1 MKSYVQS
8 GLAAFMLLAS
18 FAVQAQECTPFQFW
32 VMNQA
37 GESNPVLVIN
47 YLISNAN
54 GMPTADG
61 VWEVGANG
69 LEADFCLAPGCYS
82 IAISGDGVSPES
94 VAVDLFQSDFV
105 QMLEFT
111 AADGEGVWDATFCI
125 EQGWEYNCPEAID
138 YAAGEGCTWAFE
150 IGSFQEGEEVMWNFG
165 DGSEPIWGGHFIEYE
180 FETAGTY
187 EVNAFF
193 TSYDCPMGVELQTV
207 IEVSGCGE
215 SECVLEMEVNTED
228 GMWYTFSIPDE
239 LANNEIQ
246 WYIDGQPIEGA
257 YGTSFEAG
265 FDFNPYWS
273 VCVDVYTEACP
284 EGMEACYSNPEG
296 GCPDAGIAVD
306 SEGCYYVFS
315 IGNESPAEV
324 QWFIDGEFV
333 EWSGGAFDWTFES
346 GGWHDIMAVYY
357 SSTCPGET
365 YVTEVNTEGCGEG
378 DPCPLDLVW
387 NEVECN
393 QFFIEALNQP
403 EGATLFWTL
412 DGEPYDYGS
421 AEMIFT
427 FEEDGCHVFGVG
439 YETPEC
445 PQGAFA
451 EVEICSDCTGM
462 EDCEVELEYEELSD
476 GIYLFS
482 AYTSDGELFGGE
494 IGWWTN
500 GMNVGSG
507 NPFAWTW
514 DVEEPQGVNM
524 CIGYGSWGD
533 CAGGEACIE
542 LETSGMA
549 CEEIQLVLNGSW
561 TADINWS
568 FELGF
573 QAVIDGW
580 EIAGWSFEEAWSA
593 EGAISDTLNVCVP
606 PACFD
611 VFWGWDAAN
620 VDVEALLISVL
631 IAGMDPV
638 DLFDWFE
645 PFNESGF
652 GLLPDCMETVETP
665 EIEREVLNVWPNPAS
680 HAVQWKVPEDAT
692 GGEWSVYAAD
702 GRWVHGERTTAM
714 TGTWNV
720 ADWPCG
726 LYHAIFVSDGPQTLH
741 QQLVVFR

>member
-1 MKSYVQS
+1 MRTFFQS
-8 GLAAFMLLAS
+8 GIAAFMLLAA
-18 FAVQAQECTPFQFW
+18 FAVQAQECTNFQFW

-37 GESNPVLVIN
+37 GEDYPELNIN

-54 GMPTADG
+54 DMPTADG

-69 LEADFCLAPGCYS
+69 IEAEFCLAPGCYS
-82 IAISGDGVSPES
+82 IAISGEGVSPES
-94 VAVDLFQSDFV
+94 VALDLFQSDFV
-105 QMLEFT
+105 QMLELT
-111 AADGEGVWDATFCI
+111 AADEEGLWYAEFCI

-207 IEVSGCGE
+207 VEVSGCGE
-215 SECVLEMEVNTED
+215 TECVLEMEVSSED
-228 GMWYTFSIPDE
+228 AMWYTFSIPDE

-257 YGTSFEAG
+257 NGTSFEAG
-265 FDFNPYWS
+265 FDFNPNWS

-284 EGMEACYSNPEG
+284 DGMEACYSNLEG
-296 GCPDAGIAVD
+296 SCPDDGIAVD
-306 SEGCYYVFS
+306 SEGCHYVFS

-365 YVTEVNTEGCGEG
+365 YITEVNTEGCGG
-378 DPCPLDLVW
+378 DGSCPLDLVW
-387 NEVECN
+387 NEVECD
-393 QFFIEALNQP
+393 QFFIEAQNQP
-403 EGATLFWTL
+403 EGATLYWTL
-412 DGEPYDYGS
+412 DGEPYDYGA
-421 AEMIFT
+421 AELIFT
-427 FEEDGCHVFGVG
+427 FEEDGCHVLGVG
-439 YETPEC
+439 YETPDC

-451 EVEICSDCTGM
+451 EVELCSDCTGM
-462 EDCEVELEYEELSD
+462 EECEVELDYEELSE

-494 IGWWTN
+494 VGWWTN
-500 GMNVGSG
+500 GMNVGFG

-514 DVEEPQGVNM
+514 DVEEPQGMNM

-533 CAGGEACIE
+533 CVGGEACIE
-542 LETSGMA
+542 LEAEEMA
-549 CEEIQLVLNGSW
+549 CEEVQLVLNGAW
-561 TADINWS
+561 TADIDWA

-593 EGAISDTLNVCVP
+593 DGAISDTLNLCVP

-611 VFWGWDAAN
+611 VFWGWDAAS
-620 VDVEALLISVL
+620 VDVEALLVSIL
-631 IAGMDPV
+631 IAGMDPIA
-638 DLFDWFE
+638 LFDWFE
-645 PFNESGF
+645 PAGIDGF
-652 GLLPDCMETVETP
+652 GLLPDCNEVAVAVELTEEP
-665 EIEREVLNVWPNPAS
+665 LRFWPNPATS
-680 HAVQWKVPEDAT
+680 EIKWQLPMGCDAGLLQVFDVSGREMHRASVVQGMGYWDV
-692 GGEWSVYAAD
+692 S
-702 GRWVHGERTTAM
+702 
-714 TGTWNV
+714 
-720 ADWPCG
+720 DWPMG
-726 LYHAIFVSDGPQTLH
+726 WYTVRWSSSGH
-741 QQLVVFR
+741 QPVATKLLVIR